1 MRTYR
6 VRAAGLCLVVA
17 ALTAVYISACATRQE
32 AAVRPKDVHA
42 VALPPHKPPPPEN
55 VEPSP
60 TPSPSPTATQP
71 KNPPAPKSTVVAV
84 PTYNGPPATNPT
96 DAVAH
101 AASVG
106 QARGVR
112 VGVAIKDRQT
122 GVVYGAGD
130 YDGTFASASLVK
142 AFIATSLLVSGKAND
157 ANTRSMMYEMIVAS
171 NDDDASALYGPA
183 GGSGL
188 AAFIMSRYGISG
200 LAPPPA
206 NLAGYW
212 GEFKITPH
220 AMVEFYDA
228 MSRDSVV
235 APWLMA
241 AMANAR
247 ATAAD
252 GFKQYFG
259 IPSAATS
266 WRIKQGWM
274 CCLDSKTRM
283 HSTGFVDHDR
293 FTVALS
299 IEGSTAVYGNSGIAT
314 LNGMAKALMPNGSIP
329 LAAPPPPPTTPPA
342 ASPSPSPSPAVPAQA
357 PGTQDGLLSEDN

>member
-6 VRAAGLCLVVA
+6 VRTAALCLVVT

-32 AAVRPKDVHA
+32 GAVRPKDVHA

-60 TPSPSPTATQP
+60 TPSPSPSPTATQP

-106 QARGVR
+106 VARGVR

-130 YDGTFASASLVK
+130 FNGTFASASVVK
-142 AFIATSLLVSGKAND
+142 AFIATRLLVDGADS
-157 ANTRSMMYEMIVAS
+157 NTRAKMYEMIVAS
-171 NDDDASALYGPA
+171 NDDDATALYGPA

-188 AAFIMSRYGISG
+188 TAWISARYHITG
-200 LAPPPA
+200 LGPPPA

-212 GEFKITPH
+212 GETKITPH

-228 MSRDSVV
+228 ITQDPLV
-235 APWLMA
+235 APWLMD

-252 GFKQYFG
+252 GTKQLFG
-259 IPSAATS
+259 LPSAATS
-266 WRIKQGWM
+266 WRVKQGWM

-283 HSTGFVDHDR
+283 LSTGFLDHDR
-293 FTVALS
+293 FTAALM
-299 IEGSTAVYGNSGIAT
+299 IEGGTSVYLSSGIAT

-329 LAAPPPPPTTPPA
+329 LGAPPPPPTTPPQ
-342 ASPSPSPSPAVPAQA
+342 ASPSPSTSPAPQA
-357 PGTQDGLLSEDN
+357 IGDPVAAFREDS

>member
-6 VRAAGLCLVVA
+6 LRAAALCLAVA

-32 AAVRPKDVHA
+32 GAVRPKEVHA
-42 VALPPHKPPPPEN
+42 VALPPHKPLPPED

-71 KNPPAPKSTVVAV
+71 KNPPPPKSTVVAV

-106 QARGVR
+106 VARGVR

-130 YDGTFASASLVK
+130 YDGSFASASVVK
-142 AFIATSLLVSGKAND
+142 AFIATRLLVDGAD

-171 NDDDASALYGPA
+171 NDNDASALYGPA

-188 AAFIMSRYGISG
+188 TAWISARYHISG

-212 GEFKITPH
+212 GETKITPH

-228 MSRDSVV
+228 MSRDPVV
-235 APWLMA
+235 APWLMD

-299 IEGSTAVYGNSGIAT
+299 IEGGTGVYGNSGIAT

-329 LAAPPPPPTTPPA
+329 LGAPPPPPPPPS
-342 ASPSPSPSPAVPAQA
+342 ASPSPSPSPAPQA
-357 PGTQDGLLSEDN
+357 VGDPVAVVREDI

>member
-6 VRAAGLCLVVA
+6 VRAAALCLVVA

-32 AAVRPKDVHA
+32 GAVRPKEVHA
-42 VALPPHKPPPPEN
+42 VALPPHKPPPPVD

-71 KNPPAPKSTVVAV
+71 KNPPAPKSTVVSV

-106 QARGVR
+106 VARGVR

-130 YDGTFASASLVK
+130 YNGSFASASVVK

-157 ANTRSMMYEMIVAS
+157 TTTRSKMYEMIVAS

-206 NLAGYW
+206 SQSGYW

-235 APWLMA
+235 APWLMD

-252 GFKQYFG
+252 GTKQLFG
-259 IPSAATS
+259 LPSAATS
-266 WRIKQGWM
+266 WRVKQGWM

-283 HSTGFVDHDR
+283 LSTGFLDHDR
-293 FTVALS
+293 FTAALM
-299 IEGSTAVYGNSGIAT
+299 IEGGTSVYLSSGIAT

-329 LAAPPPPPTTPPA
+329 LGAPPPPPTTPPQ
-342 ASPSPSPSPAVPAQA
+342 ASPSPSPSPAPQA
-357 PGTQDGLLSEDN
+357 IGDPVAAFREDS

>member
-6 VRAAGLCLVVA
+6 VRAAALCLVVA

-32 AAVRPKDVHA
+32 GAVRPKEVHA
-42 VALPPHKPPPPEN
+42 VALPPHKPPPPED

-71 KNPPAPKSTVVAV
+71 KNPPAPKSTVVSV

-106 QARGVR
+106 VARGVR

-130 YDGTFASASLVK
+130 YNGSFASASVVK

-157 ANTRSMMYEMIVAS
+157 PNTRSMMYEMIVAS
-171 NDDDASALYGPA
+171 NDNDASALYGPA

-188 AAFIMSRYGISG
+188 TAFISSRYGISG

-212 GEFKITPH
+212 GETKITAH

-228 MSRDSVV
+228 VV
-235 APWLMA
+235 QDPLVAGWLMD
-241 AMANAR
+241 AMGHAR

-252 GFKQYFG
+252 GTKQLFG
-259 IPSAATS
+259 LPAVATS
-266 WRIKQGWM
+266 WRVKQGWM

-283 HSTGFVDHDR
+283 LSTGYLDHDR
-293 FTVALS
+293 FTAALM
-299 IEGSTAVYGNSGIAT
+299 IEGGTSIYLNSGAT
-314 LNGMAKALMPNGSIP
+314 TLTGMAKALMPNGSIP
-329 LAAPPPPPTTPPA
+329 LGAPPAQTTPPQ
-342 ASPSPSPSPAVPAQA
+342 ASPSPSPSPAPQA
-357 PGTQDGLLSEDN
+357 IGDPVAVVREDI

>member
-6 VRAAGLCLVVA
+6 LRAAALCLVVA

-32 AAVRPKDVHA
+32 GAVRPKDVHA
-42 VALPPHKPPPPEN
+42 VALPPHKPPPPED

-60 TPSPSPTATQP
+60 TPSPSPSPTATQP
-71 KNPPAPKSTVVAV
+71 KNAPAPKSTVVAV
-84 PTYNGPPATNPT
+84 PTYNGPPATNPK

-130 YDGTFASASLVK
+130 YDGSFASASLVK
-142 AFIATSLLVSGKAND
+142 AFIATSLLVNGKAND

-171 NDDDASALYGPA
+171 DDDDASALYGPA

-188 AAFIMSRYGISG
+188 TAWISARYGISG

-212 GEFKITPH
+212 GETKITPH

-228 MSRDSVV
+228 MSHDSLV
-235 APWLMA
+235 APWLMD
-241 AMANAR
+241 AMANVR
-247 ATAAD
+247 STAAD

-299 IEGSTAVYGNSGIAT
+299 IEGSTAVYGSSGIAT

-329 LAAPPPPPTTPPA
+329 LAPPPTTPPPT
-342 ASPSPSPSPAVPAQA
+342 ASPSPPPSPAPQA
-357 PGTQDGLLSEDN
+357 LGIPDAVLPERL

>member
-1 MRTYR
+1 MRR
-6 VRAAGLCLVVA
+6 IRLRAAALCLVVTG
-17 ALTAVYISACATRQE
+17 LTAVYISACATRPVG
-32 AAVRPKDVHA
+32 AVRPKEVHA
-42 VALPPHKPPPPEN
+42 VILPPHKPPPPED

-71 KNPPAPKSTVVAV
+71 KNAPAPKSTVVAV

-106 QARGVR
+106 VARGVR

-122 GVVYGAGD
+122 GVIYAAGD
-130 YDGTFASASLVK
+130 FNGSFSSASVVK

-157 ANTRSMMYEMIVAS
+157 TNTRNMMYEMIVAS
-171 NDDDASALYGPA
+171 NDNDASALYGPA

-188 AAFIMSRYGISG
+188 TGFISARYGISG

-212 GEFKITPH
+212 GETKITAH

-228 MSRDSVV
+228 MSHDPVV
-235 APWLMA
+235 APWLMD

-252 GFKQYFG
+252 GTKQLFG
-259 IPSAATS
+259 LPSAATS
-266 WRIKQGWM
+266 WRVKQGWM

-283 HSTGFVDHDR
+283 LSTGFLDHDR
-293 FTVALS
+293 FTAALM
-299 IEGSTAVYGNSGIAT
+299 IEGGTSVYLNYGAAT
-314 LNGMAKALMPNGSIP
+314 LTGMAKALMPNGTIP
-329 LAAPPPPPTTPPA
+329 LGAPPPPPPQ
-342 ASPSPSPSPAVPAQA
+342 ASPSPTPSPGPQAVGA
-357 PGTQDGLLSEDN
+357 PVAVVRED

>member
-6 VRAAGLCLVVA
+6 LRAAALCLVVA

-32 AAVRPKDVHA
+32 GAVRPKEVHA
-42 VALPPHKPPPPEN
+42 VVLPPHKAPPPED

-60 TPSPSPTATQP
+60 TPSPTPTATQP
-71 KNPPAPKSTVVAV
+71 KNAPAPKSTVVAV
-84 PTYNGPPATNPT
+84 PTYNGPAATNPK

-130 YDGTFASASLVK
+130 YDGSFASASVVK

-157 ANTRSMMYEMIVAS
+157 AKTQSMMYEMIVAS

-228 MSRDSVV
+228 MSHDAVV
-235 APWLMA
+235 APWLMN

-247 ATAAD
+247 ATADD
-252 GFKQYFG
+252 GTKQLFG

-266 WRIKQGWM
+266 WRVKQGWM

-299 IEGSTAVYGNSGIAT
+299 IEGGTSVYLNSGIAT
-314 LNGMAKALMPNGSIP
+314 LNGMAKALMPNGTIP
-329 LAAPPPPPTTPPA
+329 LGAPPTTPPPTG
-342 ASPSPSPSPAVPAQA
+342 SPSPSPSPEPQALGMPDAVLAER
-357 PGTQDGLLSEDN
+357 L